1 MVKYC
6 EIIAIFGVSM
16 KNRLLKNVSGV
27 LFSAFLVFIFSCDN
41 GFSSYSDSSAAVPK
55 SKTHTVNGY
64 ISLSG
69 ALPDKVIPAAS
80 NNSADRSAV
89 PTINTT
95 DYHYFVE
102 AVQTDG
108 PGSYSTEDS
117 SEFITATGGTVSFAL
132 HLTDGNWNVT
142 CGVKNSDGETVLS
155 QTLPQPITA
164 DETVADLHFIVRPEP
179 RADGTVVPGD
189 IELTASAASP
199 ITYATAYC
207 DNAKWK
213 EKTSAT
219 GVKALGPDYSLS
231 VTGLES
237 GAYDITFTFYDA
249 QNVIRFQTNQTV
261 NIIPGM
267 KTNKWVSGSASDG
280 AVITSTGFN
289 VTTSLMNGFS
299 RTIYYVGDAAGAAS
313 ADGEGTAYKP
323 FNSLAKAFTAI
334 TQTKNAEKDY
344 TIHLTGTQTAAT
356 TMSSGRCFVVPDGI
370 KSLTIVGDSGFS
382 GEVPVATINGN
393 NKGTVIEANSNLILK
408 NVKVMGGKAEGS
420 GSQGYGGGLY
430 IASGKKV
437 SLEKT
442 LIGDAIAT
450 TGNAAATSSAGNYGN
465 MAMRGGGIY
474 NDGGELILKSGSY
487 ISHNFAIGGFS
498 QGGGG
503 GIYVAGAG
511 SVKINDGAKIIL
523 NNGDGRGGG
532 IFVSGTGSVSM
543 SGGNIDYNQIKYNGG
558 GVYCEIENANVNAFE
573 MTGGSISY
581 NKSPNST
588 GMGEGGG
595 GFYLQKGIFS
605 ISGNSLISGNYAK
618 KRGGGI
624 CIETDGTVDM
634 SAGVISENWSDGDIN
649 GSGSDAAAARSVV
662 NGGAI
667 HNSGILKISGTA
679 YIPYGVTNSSGVLVK
694 GENKNDIFL
703 TSDTKCVTVTGD
715 VSLPAGKS
723 GANAT
728 ITPCHWTRNIEV
740 LKAGSN
746 IITDAVTS
754 HFKITDGDFKINKNA
769 ENTAG
774 KLAAPIYVAG
784 EGFRLC
790 EKTGETGASAA
801 GTKANPYA
809 TLGQALDV
817 ISGGGAEVIY
827 IDGKIIGGN
836 EIPSTFNTATCSEL
850 TIKGVSDATHP
861 AFVTVDGKSEPANSL
876 NGGGTERALNIETL
890 VPVILEDI
898 KVTNGSI
905 SSGNGS
911 GIYIGG
917 TYNSSSSSITAKAN
931 LTLKNV
937 LISGNKITGSTTN
950 ANGIGLYAW
959 CADVTMEGGSIIG
972 HDGTNSKD
980 IHGGGV
986 GLGHSKFTMNGGK
999 ISGNKVKNY
1008 GANVYMNNPD
1018 SEFILN
1024 DGEISDGLTESSVCD
1039 ANSGGVWIDGSSTF
1053 TMKGGA
1059 IKNNTAKFT
1068 GSATSSYKAQ
1078 GGGVYISNGT
1088 FDMQGGEMS
1097 GNKAE
1102 GTGHCGG
1109 AVIVYGGSNKSFKM
1123 SGDAKII
1130 YGGSSGNN
1138 DVYLGYNATNPGKIT
1153 VSDTLSGTGTVA
1165 TITPEKWKRG
1175 TVVLNA
1181 TSSGLM
1187 TNSVSRFAMADSE
1200 FTVNEKS
1207 LTGTAVISA
1216 DIIVGANSS
1225 STYSAAT
1232 ARGTSSDP
1240 YKTIDDAIS
1249 NAVTSGFTTVKVK
1262 GTVSGAQT
1270 IGTVEDGITDITL
1283 VGTGTNPALNGG
1295 FTSASK
1301 GTTLTVNNSSLAV
1314 TIKDLTI
1321 TGGYAATNGGG
1332 INITA
1337 GTVKLVNGAKVTG
1350 NIAANYG
1357 GGVYVAGSSSQL
1369 FMSGSS
1375 LIGDSATSTTLAM
1388 DGTNAGSTTF
1398 ANKAAN
1404 GAGIYNDGG
1413 AAYIGCD
1420 TSGVA
1425 STGYALVA
1433 NSTDGYYGVRRNFTT
1448 TGGAGAGIYH
1458 AGGTLKIASG
1468 DISNNN
1474 AGAAQSGAC
1483 NGGGIYFAADAIISG
1498 GTFTNNFAANGGG
1511 LYIAS
1516 GKSVTINGNAVFTKN
1531 KSWVNGGAI
1540 YNYGELIMSAGTIGG
1555 NETTD
1560 VNSATG
1566 SAGLASYGGAIY
1578 QNGTFKMSG
1587 SACISSVGSGVKSN
1601 DVYLSGNKTITIA
1614 STTLTGGDTVAT
1626 ITPKSWTRGRQI
1638 LGVSGV
1644 TVTESQLNTL
1654 KAKFALTESVW
1665 DKENIQES
1673 GVWTGVEINSPIY
1686 VAGASDRVICSAP
1699 ASDAN
1704 GTKVKPYA
1712 TIAAALGASDL
1723 STAGGKITIDGTL
1736 GAQEIDSDTPVATGV
1751 SSVTLQGYKASST
1764 AASSAKIDAN
1774 KAANTPCLKLGKT
1787 GLTLT
1792 IQDLLITGAAY
1803 NGISLNAGT
1812 LKLGDGAKISGNICS
1827 GTVAGG
1833 GLYVASGAT
1842 LFMYGKSL
1850 IGDKLATDSGVAA
1863 PTSSSDCANYGYG
1876 GGGIFNE
1883 GTVYI
1888 GADGL
1893 DGSGNPN
1900 PKAMEAGYGIV
1911 RNMGGTNCGGGI
1923 LNTGTV
1929 KILSGEISYNSSAGS
1944 GGAIHNYKYS
1954 DSASS
1959 VKISGAA
1966 NMLCNKAANDGGA
1979 IYNDGDLI
1987 MSAGNIGAS
1996 GQLNT
2001 AGGKGGAIY
2010 QKGYFHIS
2018 GSAFIYPGSEKSN
2031 DVYVKDEKYV
2041 TLGSPALSGY
2051 TGTNQM
2057 TITPEIWQRGKIFL
2071 TGTGVAT
2078 NLAYFKCSDSEWS
2091 VVQSGGFGAFDT
2103 GSTIYVSENAIPD
2116 VTGGVAGD
2124 DDTGRGTQ
2132 KYPYAT
2138 IQKAATETWQ
2148 AQTYT
2153 ISVNGTLTA
2162 TKTTSTTGKGNLQN
2176 IPNSTDI
2183 KATSITLTGTNDATI
2198 NGNTKGTAF
2207 SLNKNIPVT
2216 ITNLKITGGK
2226 GTNGS
2231 GIYIGAGIVK
2241 LGTKAIVTGNY
2252 NTGNGSCGGGVYVD
2266 TSGTLFMYGSS
2277 LIGDQNVK
2285 TGIVASA
2292 LGTDDDGNYKCANRA
2307 QNGGGIYNKGKVYIG
2322 YQGYKADGTTL
2333 DSKAMESGYGVVR
2346 NATAVGGGGGIS
2358 NQGTLQ
2364 IASGEVSYNYSGVT
2378 GGGIYC
2384 NGDTTISFGK
2394 VCGNVCENGG
2404 GGLYINSGKSVTI
2417 KGSATVS
2424 SNEVTGSNAN
2434 GGGIYIGGSLTL
2446 SDSTFENNKV
2456 TGATGKG
2463 GAIYQNGSLSMSG
2476 GMSIKNGVEQ
2486 TNDVYLPSNKKVTIS
2501 GSISTSPAAYI
2512 TPSSWPTGT
2521 STVTV
2526 LEGSGVS
2533 SYYDRITTSKKGYYI
2548 NSSGALKEGYLTTVS
2563 GLDVT
2568 IKNIAAGTASA
2579 KIVVKSG
2586 NITSYL
2592 SSVSSALSELFEKS
2606 SDTKVTLDLS
2616 ATTFSDNTV
2625 PSSAFANCYNLD
2637 SVKLPSSITK
2647 IESSAFYWSGLTS
2660 ISIPSNVTSIGANAF
2675 NSCTSCGTITI
2686 PADSK
2691 LTSIGD
2697 NAFNG
2702 TMITSINIPSS
2713 VTSIGSQAF
2722 KGTWLTSV
2730 TLPDNI
2736 TTLGNG
2742 AFSQCNG
2749 LTSFTVPSTIT
2760 QIPDQLL
2767 RGCKNIT
2774 TITIKTK
2781 ITKIGTYAFDCQKL
2795 NQINYKDNSQC
2806 VASQWP
2812 TIYFGQYWR
2821 GNGTSAYV
2829 IPEEVNVT
2837 LYGGTTKT
2845 LVELGTY

>member
-1 MVKYC
+1 MVQCC

-16 KNRLLKNVSGV
+16 KNRLLKSVSGV

-179 RADGTVVPGD
+179 RADGTVLPGD

-382 GEVPVATINGN
+382 GDVPVATINGN
-393 NKGTVIEANSNLILK
+393 DKGTVIEANSNLILK
-408 NVKVMGGKAEGS
+408 NVKVTGGKAEGS

-595 GFYLQKGIFS
+595 GLYLQKGIFS

-703 TSDTKCVTVTGD
+703 TSDTKCVTVNGD

-754 HFKITDGDFKINKNA
+754 RFKITDGDFKINKNA

-827 IDGKIIGGN
+827 IDGKITGGN

-999 ISGNKVKNY
+999 ITGNKVKNY

-1153 VSDTLSGTGTVA
+1153 VSDTLSGAGTVA

-1398 ANKAAN
+1398 ANKAVKS
-1404 GAGIYNDGG
+1404 GGGIYNNGG
-1413 AAYIGCD
+1413 AVYIGYSGISSGTPVKSD
-1420 TSGVA
+1420 MTSG
-1425 STGYALVA
+1425 
-1433 NSTDGYYGVRRNFTT
+1433 YGVRRNYAGDGTST
-1448 TGGAGAGIYH
+1448 SGGGIQNRS
-1458 AGGTLKIASG
+1458 GTLTIASG
-1468 DISNNN
+1468 SISYN
-1474 AGAAQSGAC
+1474 QHC
-1483 NGGGIYFAADAIISG
+1483 NHGGGIYIADGEVNIEAP
-1498 GTFTNNFAANGGG
+1498 
-1511 LYIAS
+1511 
-1516 GKSVTINGNAVFTKN
+1516 VTSSNKAKFEGNKALV
-1531 KSWVNGGAI
+1531 GGAI
-1540 YNYGELIMSAGTIGG
+1540 YNGKKLTMKAGQIGG
-1555 NETTD
+1555 SGVQNTVD
-1560 VNSATG
+1560 GTG
-1566 SAGLASYGGAIY
+1566 AMGGAIY
-1578 QNGTFKMSG
+1578 QGGSFSLIG
-1587 SACISSVGSGVKSN
+1587 SAVVYAGSEKTNDIFLPKPNTSSTPAITYTVDVGTLSTSG
-1601 DVYLSGNKTITIA
+1601 TI
-1614 STTLTGGDTVAT
+1614 AT
-1626 ITPKSWTRGRQI
+1626 ITPEEYKRGTKF
-1638 LGVSGV
+1638 LSSSSVLSS
-1644 TVTESQLNTL
+1644 TV
-1654 KAKFALTESVW
+1654 KAQFKLSK
-1665 DKENIQES
+1665 DD
-1673 GVWTGVEINSPIY
+1673 TGWEKKDDTSSTTKYVYITSPIY
-1686 VAGASDRVICSAP
+1686 VVGASGTGSTKPDGFEYGTTSG
-1699 ASDAN
+1699 AN
-1704 GTKVKPYA
+1704 GTKSSPYA
-1712 TIAAALGASDL
+1712 SIAAALNCADL
-1723 STAGGKITIDGTL
+1723 ATVKEITIAGTL
-1736 GAQEIDSDTPVATGV
+1736 VGARQAI
-1751 SSVTLQGYKASST
+1751 SSPSVDITLKGYKAPGATKSD
-1764 AASSAKIDAN
+1764 AKIQRFSTRYTTDKDNGSALIVN
-1774 KAANTPCLKLGKT
+1774 ASEKT
-1787 GLTLT
+1787 VTITDLT
-1792 IQDLLITGAAY
+1792 ITYGAALSGA
-1803 NGISLNAGT
+1803 GICITAGT
-1812 LKLGDGAKISGNICS
+1812 VKLGDYAKINDNYAAN
-1827 GTVAGG
+1827 AGG
-1833 GLYVASGAT
+1833 GVYVNAGAT
-1842 LFMYGKSL
+1842 LFMYGKAL
-1850 IGDKLATDSGVAA
+1850 IGDKLSTEAGITVAG
-1863 PTSSSDCANYGYG
+1863 TGGFDDYANRAQQTG
-1876 GGGIFNE
+1876 GGGIYNK
-1883 GTVYI
+1883 GAAYI
-1888 GADGL
+1888 GYSGFDTDGTTL
-1893 DGSGNPN
+1893 IESSIDN
-1900 PKAMEAGYGIV
+1900 GYGII
-1911 RNMGGTNCGGGI
+1911 RNYNTNEG
-1923 LNTGTV
+1923 
-1929 KILSGEISYNSSAGS
+1929 
-1944 GGAIHNYKYS
+1944 
-1954 DSASS
+1954 
-1959 VKISGAA
+1959 
-1966 NMLCNKAANDGGA
+1966 GGA
-1979 IYNDGDLI
+1979 IYNAGTLKIRSGSISYNNGNTGGAIKCTADATISGGTFTANKALSGGAIYVDASRTVTINGSATFTKNQASDYSGGAIYNAGTLTMTAGTIGEDG
-1987 MSAGNIGAS
+1987 A
-1996 GQLNT
+1996 LNT
-2001 AGGKGGAIY
+2001 ATTSGGAIY
-2010 QKGYFHIS
+2010 QKGTFNMS
-2018 GSAFIYPGSEKSN
+2018 GSAVVYAGTGVSEKNN
-2031 DVYVKDEKYV
+2031 DVYLAPNGTVVYPITV
-2041 TLGSPALSGY
+2041 NATLNSGSSAK
-2051 TGTNQM
+2051 
-2057 TITPEIWQRGKIFL
+2057 ITPANWKRGMAVLDGGSLNTTNAGYFAVTDTDWSVLADSTNKGKIES
-2071 TGTGVAT
+2071 A
-2078 NLAYFKCSDSEWS
+2078 K
-2091 VVQSGGFGAFDT
+2091 
-2103 GSTIYVSENAIPD
+2103 IYVAGATGAAEGMGTPSSSGNGTKAKPFNSIENA
-2116 VTGGVAGD
+2116 
-2124 DDTGRGTQ
+2124 
-2132 KYPYAT
+2132 
-2138 IQKAATETWQ
+2138 AAVCWRS
-2148 AQTYT
+2148 APYT
-2153 ISVNGTLTA
+2153 ICVSGELKGAQQKIPSTVTA
-2162 TKTTSTTGKGNLQN
+2162 SNA
-2176 IPNSTDI
+2176 S
-2183 KATSITLTGTNDATI
+2183 AITLTGLTGTNFDSI
-2198 NGNTKGTAF
+2198 NRNLTSESSTGNALVIGTAV
-2207 SLNKNIPVT
+2207 PVT
-2216 ITNLKITGGK
+2216 IEYLKITGGY
-2226 GTNGS
+2226 TS
-2231 GIYIGAGIVK
+2231 
-2241 LGTKAIVTGNY
+2241 T
-2252 NTGNGSCGGGVYVD
+2252 SGGGVLLSNS
-2266 TSGTLFMYGSS
+2266 SGS
-2277 LIGDQNVK
+2277 LTIG
-2285 TGIVASA
+2285 TGA
-2292 LGTDDDGNYKCANRA
+2292 LITKNTAKSF
-2307 QNGGGIYNKGKVYIG
+2307 GGGIYAEGGLV
-2322 YQGYKADGTTL
+2322 
-2333 DSKAMESGYGVVR
+2333 M
-2346 NATAVGGGGGIS
+2346 TAGEISNNTANFGGGIS
-2358 NQGTLQ
+2358 NKLTLSISGGEISNNKAVTTGGT
-2364 IASGEVSYNYSGVT
+2364 APG
-2378 GGGIYC
+2378 GGGIYLY
-2384 NGDTTISFGK
+2384 GPTSAQIAGGMAKPEIS
-2394 VCGNVCENGG
+2394 
-2404 GGLYINSGKSVTI
+2404 
-2417 KGSATVS
+2417 
-2424 SNEVTGSNAN
+2424 
-2434 GGGIYIGGSLTL
+2434 GSLTM
-2446 SDSTFENNKV
+2446 
-2456 TGATGKG
+2456 TGNSAEGGSGGAITVPNGYVLLMSGAANLKKNSAAKG
-2463 GAIYQNGSLSMSG
+2463 GAISLGGVFNMTAGTIGGTTETDSAKADYKNTSSSAIGGAIYVTSVGKLRIGGNACVCYGGAIGTNDIYDEDTQRVEILSSLSKHTSSTKRIGLTLKNQSVGSIILFGDGLSAAQTCKFLVKKTGNYYIDNKGLLQQGIPVTSVTSAAVKSAFDSAAGDKVVIQASLSTNASNIATALKNTTASYANLDLSQITATLAKTYTKSLFKDCTKLKEVSLDLNTFTLSG
-2476 GMSIKNGVEQ
+2476 GSSDATFSGCSSLETINVFGNAGTNWLSTAFYNTNNIKTINFVNATEISYSGRE
-2486 TNDVYLPSNKKVTIS
+2486 YLPSQYYTKNVTINLPSTLTKFILDATGTGSYTSYITIKYPGSFADFKSNVTIS
-2501 GSISTSPAAYI
+2501 KGVASRDYGSVTFTFTSG
-2512 TPSSWPTGT
+2512 TP
-2521 STVTV
+2521 
-2526 LEGSGVS
+2526 
-2533 SYYDRITTSKKGYYI
+2533 TTATWKS
-2548 NSSGALKEGYLTTVS
+2548 A
-2563 GLDVT
+2563 
-2568 IKNIAAGTASA
+2568 AAGTA
-2579 KIVVKSG
+2579 G
-2586 NITSYL
+2586 
-2592 SSVSSALSELFEKS
+2592 
-2606 SDTKVTLDLS
+2606 
-2616 ATTFSDNTV
+2616 
-2625 PSSAFANCYNLD
+2625 
-2637 SVKLPSSITK
+2637 
-2647 IESSAFYWSGLTS
+2647 
-2660 ISIPSNVTSIGANAF
+2660 
-2675 NSCTSCGTITI
+2675 
-2686 PADSK
+2686 
-2691 LTSIGD
+2691 
-2697 NAFNG
+2697 
-2702 TMITSINIPSS
+2702 
-2713 VTSIGSQAF
+2713 GSWQ
-2722 KGTWLTSV
+2722 
-2730 TLPDNI
+2730 
-2736 TTLGNG
+2736 
-2742 AFSQCNG
+2742 
-2749 LTSFTVPSTIT
+2749 
-2760 QIPDQLL
+2760 
-2767 RGCKNIT
+2767 
-2774 TITIKTK
+2774 
-2781 ITKIGTYAFDCQKL
+2781 
-2795 NQINYKDNSQC
+2795 
-2806 VASQWP
+2806 
-2812 TIYFGQYWR
+2812 
-2821 GNGTSAYV
+2821 
-2829 IPEEVNVT
+2829 
-2837 LYGGTTKT
+2837 
-2845 LVELGTY
+2845 